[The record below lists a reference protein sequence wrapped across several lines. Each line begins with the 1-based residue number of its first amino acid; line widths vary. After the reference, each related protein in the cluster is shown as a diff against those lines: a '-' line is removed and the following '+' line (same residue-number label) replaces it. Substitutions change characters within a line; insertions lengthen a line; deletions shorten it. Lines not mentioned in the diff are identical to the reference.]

1 MKKIALLVLVCCCYP
16 LNLKAASDQLNQSL
30 YNAVRFAEN
39 GNDVIIDLP
48 MIERALSEGAD
59 PNWINSQ
66 DQNQTV
72 LSNYVSLISCCG
84 KPFDV
89 EKGERAVQL
98 LFKHNAKLQ
107 AKDSDILG
115 DPILFGKYSI
125 VKILL
130 ENGASI
136 SNPVWGKS
144 AMELATA
151 KGYQD
156 IIDLLA
162 IYGAKKLEHSVAL
175 QLRLI
180 SLSFNGTIDDIKK
193 VIASGADVK
202 EPDKFG
208 QTALISALSFS
219 VIDEMTYKRV
229 LYILNAGADVNQ
241 KRKEEKRYTIT
252 PLHQAVESY
261 HVFKL
266 SETWRSEPA
275 KQILKELLKRGAYVS
290 AQDDAGK
297 TPLHIAA
304 KYDHIFAAKLLLE
317 AGAKVMPRDNSAK
330 TPLDYAE
337 SGKMIKLLKKYGAKE
352 LLSDR

>member
-48 MIERALSEGAD
+48 MIERSLSEGAD

-72 LSNYVSLISCCG
+72 LRNYVGLISCCG
-84 KPFDV
+84 EPFDV

-130 ENGASI
+130 ENGASVA
-136 SNPVWGKS
+136 NPVWGRS

-162 IYGAKKLEHSVAL
+162 IYGAKKLEHSVVL

-180 SLSFNGTIDDIKK
+180 SVSMGGTIDDIKK

-202 EPDKFG
+202 ERDKFG

-219 VIDEMTYKRV
+219 IFDEMTYKRV
-229 LYILNAGADVNQ
+229 MYILNAGADVNQ
-241 KRKEEKRYTIT
+241 KRMEKKRYTIT
-252 PLHQAVESY
+252 PLHQAVESS
-261 HVFKL
+261 HAMFKL
-266 SETWRSEPA
+266 SEKWRSEAA
-275 KQILKELLKRGAYVS
+275 KQILKELLKRGALVS

-317 AGAKVMPRDNSAK
+317 AGAKVMPKDDSGK
-330 TPLDYAE
+330 SPLDYAE
-337 SGKMIKLLKKYGAKE
+337 SGEMIKLLKKYGAKE
-352 LLSDR
+352 

>member
-66 DQNQTV
+66 DQNHTV
-72 LSNYVSLISCCG
+72 LRNYVGLISCCG
-84 KPFDV
+84 EPFDV

-107 AKDSDILG
+107 TQDSSIL
-115 DPILFGKYSI
+115 DAPILFGKYSI

-130 ENGASI
+130 ENGASVE
-136 SNPVWGKS
+136 NPVWGRS
-144 AMELATA
+144 AMELAA
-151 KGYQD
+151 SQGYQA

-180 SLSFNGTIDDIKK
+180 SVSMGGTIDDIKK

-202 EPDKFG
+202 ERDKFG

-219 VIDEMTYKRV
+219 IFDEMTYKRV
-229 LYILNAGADVNQ
+229 MYILNAGADVNQ
-241 KRKEEKRYTIT
+241 KRMEEKRYTIT
-252 PLHQAVESY
+252 PLHQAVESS
-261 HVFKL
+261 HAMFKL
-266 SETWRSEPA
+266 SGKRRLKAEAA
-275 KQILKELLKRGAYVS
+275 KQILKELLKRGALVS

-317 AGAKVMPRDNSAK
+317 AGAKVMPKDDSGK
-330 TPLDYAE
+330 SPLDYAA
-337 SGKMIKLLKKYGAKE
+337 SGEMIKLLKKYGAKE
-352 LLSDR
+352 